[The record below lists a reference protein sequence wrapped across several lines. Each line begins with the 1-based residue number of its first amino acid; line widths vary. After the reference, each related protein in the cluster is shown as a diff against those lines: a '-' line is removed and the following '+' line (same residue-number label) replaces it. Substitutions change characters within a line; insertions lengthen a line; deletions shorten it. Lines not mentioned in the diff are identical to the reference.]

1 MNENKKWP
9 GVAMT
14 DTLKT
19 NGLKEK
25 IYKIVISSEYTRL
38 IFSDKG
44 SSTTSEVNIEK
55 FSAGTAYY
63 IKDHNTVG
71 TWTYNPQ

>member
-25 IYKIVISSEYTRL
+25 IYKIVISSEYTGL
-38 IFSDKG
+38 IFSDNG
-44 SSTTSEVNIEK
+44 SSQTGTIDG
-55 FSAGTAYY
+55 FTDGTAYY
-63 IKDHNTVG
+63 IKDNSTVG
-71 TWTYNPQ
+71 TWTYNP

>member
-14 DTLKT
+14 NTGKK
-19 NGLKEK
+19 NGYEQE

-38 IFSDKG
+38 KFSNNG
-44 SSTTSEVNIEK
+44 TSETSEVNIEN

-63 IKDHNTVG
+63 IDGDTVKP
-71 TWTYNPQ
+71 WTYNP